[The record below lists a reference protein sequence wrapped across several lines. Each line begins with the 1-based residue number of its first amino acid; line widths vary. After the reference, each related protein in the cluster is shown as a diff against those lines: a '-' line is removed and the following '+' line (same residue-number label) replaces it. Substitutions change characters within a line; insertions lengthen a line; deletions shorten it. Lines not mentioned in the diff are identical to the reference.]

1 MKEKDMTAVNLGYA
15 SNSFARPVSVHP
27 VSVHPMS
34 VHPVSVHAATASS
47 HLRLTPRGRAVFTT
61 LAAIPVVI
69 AAFLI
74 AINGGAAT
82 ASLESTYNASQ
93 AASYSYVTINAGE
106 SLWAVAQRI
115 APAADPRDVI
125 NDILTFNGMSSA
137 ELVPGQRIAIPT
149 AYTD

>member
-1 MKEKDMTAVNLGYA
+1 MTAINLGYA
-15 SNSFARPVSVHP
+15 STSFARP
-27 VSVHPMS
+27 
-34 VHPVSVHAATASS
+34 AAGYSGAARRGAVVQTAAARS
-47 HLRLTPRGRAVFTT
+47 HLRLTARGRAVFTT